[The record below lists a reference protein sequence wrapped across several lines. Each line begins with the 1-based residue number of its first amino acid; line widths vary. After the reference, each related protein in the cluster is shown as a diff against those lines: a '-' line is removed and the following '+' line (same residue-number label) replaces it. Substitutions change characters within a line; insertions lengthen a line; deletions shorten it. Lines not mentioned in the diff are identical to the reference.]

1 MCRLVSYS
9 YSCKGEVGGRERER
23 ERKASF
29 RSLAR
34 SYCPLATLPLFGE
47 EPRHYFGVVWTNN
60 CLVCRYVLR
69 ADSRIVVFTVLGF
82 RARRPVSI
90 PSPKRREFSKCVFF
104 FDIFKTISFFF
115 FFLPTVNEIET
126 SKVLT
131 IISLT
136 NVFLPRFYSF
146 GLIFE
151 TRWLKMKSRVRFILR
166 RSHWRLSH
174 PRCFY
179 LNCGIW

>member
-1 MCRLVSYS
+1 MRIVCADSFLIHIRV
-9 YSCKGEVGGRERER
+9 KVGGGE
-23 ERKASF
+23 ASF

-82 RARRPVSI
+82 RARRRSRPVSI
-90 PSPKRREFSKCVFF
+90 PSPKRWGNLVNAFF
-104 FDIFKTISFFF
+104 WYFRNHSFLFLSFFF
-115 FFLPTVNEIET
+115 WLLSEIET
-126 SKVLT
+126 SKVFMRYL
-131 IISLT
+131 IS
-136 NVFLPRFYSF
+136 VFFLVFIF

-151 TRWLKMKSRVRFILR
+151 TRD
-166 RSHWRLSH
+166 
-174 PRCFY
+174 
-179 LNCGIW
+179 